1 MSKYDAKKPMMWVT
15 KDDVRITYG
24 GGCPK
29 DDVIFFCKEIVY
41 GKFCEEKMMK
51 KKIHNF
57 LSLCFLRKD
66 DDVRGWE
73 RRAKDDIR
81 IMCGGEV
88 KKLTFQDDDISG
100 HPLIGSIESGWKGFT
115 RKIVH
120 IGPGAC
126 MRLLGGGRRSV

>member
-1 MSKYDAKKPMMWVT
+1 M
-15 KDDVRITYG
+15 G
-24 GGCPK
+24 GGARK
-29 DDVIFFCKEIVY
+29 MTSFFFVKKLSTE
-41 GKFCEEKMMK
+41 KFCEEKMMK

-57 LSLCFLRKD
+57 LSLCFLRKN
-66 DDVRGWE
+66 DVRGWE

-126 MRLLGGGRRSV
+126 MRLLGEGRRRSV

>member
-1 MSKYDAKKPMMWVT
+1 
-15 KDDVRITYG
+15 
-24 GGCPK
+24 
-29 DDVIFFCKEIVY
+29 
-41 GKFCEEKMMK
+41 MK
-51 KKIHNF
+51 KKIRIF

-66 DDVRGWE
+66 DDVRGE
-73 RRAKDDIR
+73 GRRAKDDIR

-88 KKLTFQDDDISG
+88 KKLTFQDDDNSG

-126 MRLLGGGRRSV
+126 MRLLGGGAEKCVNLNSK

>member
-1 MSKYDAKKPMMWVT
+1 M
-15 KDDVRITYG
+15 G
-24 GGCPK
+24 GGARK
-29 DDVIFFCKEIVY
+29 MTSFFFVKKLSTE
-41 GKFCEEKMMK
+41 KFCEEKMMK

-57 LSLCFLRKD
+57 LRLCFLRKD

-126 MRLLGGGRRSV
+126 MRLLGGGGEVCKFKFKVGGGLK